1 MEAMTGRLGQKPRI
15 AGNEGGRALIDSETL
30 LCGQTNSCIPF
41 GSTRPGF
48 SGLGLRL
55 SFSAESDKVETIIW
69 RPFFRTFRYAGRH
82 FKVRLVR

>member
-1 MEAMTGRLGQKPRI
+1 METMTGRLGQKPRI
-15 AGNEGGRALIDSETL
+15 VGNEGDRALIDSETL

-55 SFSAESDKVETIIW
+55 SFLQSLIKLKISFGD
-69 RPFFRTFRYAGRH
+69 H
-82 FKVRLVR
+82 FLERFDMQGDTLRCTL